1 MTAGIATLPRWPG
14 CIEREATNA
23 TVDHL
28 LSIDELRTTV
38 RPVCESHAVMRLD
51 LFGSRADGTAQ
62 ANSDVDLLVEF
73 SPDSNPGLFEMGALQ
88 DALEQQLGCRV
99 DLLSR
104 RAVEKSK
111 NLSRRRAILAGPV
124 ALYAR

>member
-1 MTAGIATLPRWPG
+1 MNATAGS
-14 CIEREATNA
+14 
-23 TVDHL
+23 L

-51 LFGSRADGTAQ
+51 LFGSRARGTAD
-62 ANSDVDLLVEF
+62 ADSDVDLLVEF

-104 RAVEKSK
+104 RAVEKSI
-111 NLSRRRAILAGPV
+111 NLFRRRAILAGPV

>member
-1 MTAGIATLPRWPG
+1 MSPSLPSPLWLARL
-14 CIEREATNA
+14 REA
-23 TVDHL
+23 
-28 LSIDELRTTV
+28 V
-38 RPVCESHAVMRLD
+38 RPVCERHPVSRLEV
-51 LFGSRADGTAQ
+51 FGSRADGTAQ